1 MQILLN
7 QILAKYQPIFE
18 YCWQSTL
25 EELHTTQSQL
35 TAGNRLRP
43 QLTLLGYLATL
54 DQKHWETDSLSV
66 AANVAVSI
74 ELIHKASLL
83 LDDWIDGDAQRH
95 GLPAFHAETT
105 PEQAVLLAV
114 KMVGLSTYRLRD
126 ILPKNTVM
134 PHSYFLC
141 LDTLIDTIYFM
152 ASGAY
157 EELTIGAAGL
167 YNFESVREIARLET
181 AEIIGNSILMG
192 FYCNVG
198 DRRFPEAEAQFK
210 KIGDKCGY
218 IFQAMNDLEVFS
230 KPAALCEHKGR
241 LNFDVS
247 TRRKSLVISLLYE
260 ITSKRDRIKL
270 EGADEA
276 ELRALVKKYRIVEY
290 YRREL
295 DREYASL
302 MEDTVALTSMGITS
316 TWCELFRAFLEIIKR
331 TAEDRL

>member
-1 MQILLN
+1 MEILLN
-7 QILAKYQPIFE
+7 QILAKYRPVFE
-18 YCWQSTL
+18 SCWQSTL
-25 EELHTTQSQL
+25 EELHTAQSQL

-54 DQKHWETDSLSV
+54 DQKQWETDSLFA
-66 AANVAVSI
+66 AANIAVSI

-134 PHSYFLC
+134 PHNYFMC
-141 LDTLIDTIYFM
+141 LDTLIDTIYSM

-157 EELTIGAAGL
+157 KELTIGTAEL
-167 YNFESVREIARLET
+167 YNFNSVREIARLET

-198 DRRFPEAEAQFK
+198 GRRFPEAEVQLK

-230 KPAALCEHKGR
+230 KPASLYEHKGH

-247 TRRKSLVISLLYE
+247 ARRKSLVVSLLYKM
-260 ITSKRDRIKL
+260 TSKQDQAKL
-270 EGADEA
+270 EGADGA
-276 ELRALVKKYRIVEY
+276 ELCALAEKYRIVEY
-290 YRREL
+290 YREEL
-295 DREYASL
+295 EREYTSL
-302 MEDTVALTSMGITS
+302 VDDTAALTSMGIAPA
-316 TWCELFRAFLEIIKR
+316 WCKLFRVFLEIIKR